1 MNLFGVDVDG
11 GLAAAAL
18 SLAFLAAL
26 CDAWLVRRRA
36 RRVAQLVGARY
47 GGAQRGTHPRLRSTL
62 VAAGTLAAGLALAD
76 PRHGPPTDER
86 RVRPHDVVVCL
97 DVSRSMLAADV
108 APTRL
113 ARARAEIETLV
124 REAPNERYA
133 LVAFA
138 GEAQVVAPATRD
150 GAALLELLAATGPDL
165 PLLGGTDLAAALRRA
180 GDVLARAPAD
190 SAGRWVLL
198 ATDGEDHGGTGLAAA
213 RELAEAGVGV
223 AVLGLGSPRGA
234 KIPLDGGALFLRD
247 ADGAEVVSRL
257 DAEGLAAIAE
267 AGGGDFESV
276 AGAGSADRLLALQ
289 RRGARRLY
297 ERAPPADERDRR
309 ASVALP
315 FVAAALAAFA
325 AAGVAGGRS

>member
-1 MNLFGVDVDG
+1 VNLFGVDLDG

-18 SLAFLAAL
+18 ALALLAAA
-26 CDAWLVRRRA
+26 CDAALVRRRA
-36 RRVAQLVGARY
+36 RRVARLVGAR
-47 GGAQRGTHPRLRSTL
+47 HDRSARVLHTRSSTVL
-62 VAAGTLAAGLALAD
+62 VAVGTLAAGLALAD

-113 ARARAEIETLV
+113 ARARSEIETLV

-138 GEAQVVAPATRD
+138 GDAEVVAPLTRD
-150 GAALLELLAATGPDL
+150 GAALLELLALVGPDL

-180 GDVLARAPAD
+180 GDVLSHAPAD

-198 ATDGEDHGGTGLAAA
+198 VTDGEDHGGAGLAAA
-213 RELAEAGVGV
+213 RELAEVGVGV

-257 DAEGLAAIAE
+257 DAAGLSSLAE

-276 AGAGSADRLLALQ
+276 VGAGSADRLLALQ
-289 RRGARRLY
+289 RGVARRLY
-297 ERAPPADERDRR
+297 ERAPAADERDRR